1 MNTWF
6 LCKVKYIK
14 VDDSGREKKVT
25 EAYLVDAISFSDA
38 EKRMYFLMEQ
48 YIRGEFSIHNISK
61 TNFSDVFNAEDAEI
75 WYKCKITYNDI
86 DEKTEKVKAIT
97 NYALVAAND
106 VKDCY
111 DRVHVCFK
119 DMLVPFEVPS
129 IQESPIVD
137 VFPHFAMDP
146 REVEGNLRPITEQEK
161 TELLS
166 NNLTPNQEFENED
179 GFVDEQ
185 DYETYA
191 SEEDENE

>member
-6 LCKVKYIK
+6 LCKVKYVK

-25 EAYLVDAISFSDA
+25 EPYLVDAISFSDA

-48 YIRGEFSIHNISK
+48 YIRGAFSIHNISK

-75 WYKCKITYNDI
+75 WYKCKVTYNDV

-111 DRVHVCFK
+111 ERIHTCYK

-129 IQESPIVD
+129 IQESPIID

-146 REVEGNLRPITEQEK
+146 REAEGNLRPINQEEK
-161 TELLS
+161 TDILT
-166 NNLTPNQEFENED
+166 NNMTPNAEFEGEA

-185 DYETYA
+185 SYEETVV
-191 SEEDENE
+191 EENNEQ

>member
-1 MNTWF
+1 
-6 LCKVKYIK
+6 VK
-14 VDDSGREKKVT
+14 VDDNGKEKKVT
-25 EAYLVDAISFSDA
+25 EPYLLDAISFSDA

-75 WYKCKITYNDI
+75 WFKCKVTYNDV

-106 VKDCY
+106 VKDCF
-111 DRVHVCFK
+111 DRIHECYK

-146 REVEGNLRPITEQEK
+146 REVEGNLRPMDEAEK
-161 TELLS
+161 TQMLT
-166 NNLTPNQEFENED
+166 NNLSPNPEFE
-179 GFVDEQ
+179 
-185 DYETYA
+185 
-191 SEEDENE
+191 SEEGFIDEEQAEAMESEVETQE